1 MRKLLYLCPAL
12 LLISLPAAA
21 QTTPAAEVFGGYQ
34 YARINPGEGVDGINQ
49 NGWNAALQLNANN
62 WFGLVTDFSGVYGT
76 PTINIPGGGTTK
88 VDTNFH
94 FFLFGPQFS
103 YRGHERVTPFVRALF
118 GTIRANAEAF
128 GTAESQTAFG
138 MALGGGLDVN
148 VHDRVAI
155 RLIQADYVL
164 SRFEGFS
171 GQVENQHNARLSF
184 GVVFRLGSRD

>member
-1 MRKLLYLCPAL
+1 MRTRLYLCTAL

-21 QTTPAAEVFGGYQ
+21 QTTPAVEIFGGYQ
-34 YARINPGEGVDGINQ
+34 YARINPGEGVDGFNQ
-49 NGWNAALQLNANN
+49 NGWNAALQVNANN
-62 WFGLVTDFSGVYGT
+62 WFGIVADFSGVYGS
-76 PTINIPGGGTTK
+76 PTISIPGVGSAE

-94 FFLFGPQFS
+94 SFLFGPQIS

-118 GTIRANAEAF
+118 GAIRANAEAF

-138 MALGGGLDVN
+138 MALGGGVDVN

-171 GQVENQHNARLSF
+171 GQTENQHNARLSF